1 LTYRPIFFTAVM
13 ATGIVALALREE
25 GLVAVS
31 WVLAG
36 AAAVVYVALAL
47 MHLVVWPRRPESRSE
62 AVEWFALAA
71 ATEVLASLSRW
82 HSVSLV
88 LWAVGLAA
96 WLVAVVLVL
105 GAPAAPSDVVSGS
118 WLLAAVA
125 TDSLAE
131 AGAPIAGRLQSDAL
145 LAACLAWWLLA
156 LVIYCGLTW
165 LILRRAWRRKLG
177 VDDFQGAH
185 WVLMGALAISTL
197 AGSRMLAAMRILH
210 WDAAL
215 RHPARVVS
223 IAVWVG
229 ALCWLPALAAAES
242 WRLRRRPLYTA
253 GRWSTVFPLG
263 MLAVASHTLALTAA
277 VSAGAHVSDVFTAI
291 AAAAWLAVAAGFLAL
306 AYDLRPMTH
315 DP

>member
-31 WVLAG
+31 WVLAAV
-36 AAAVVYVALAL
+36 AAAVYVFFVVL
-47 MHLVVWPRRPESRSE
+47 HLVVRPGRPGSRGQAIE
-62 AVEWFALAA
+62 LFAFVA
-71 ATEVLASLSRW
+71 ATEVLAALSRW

-88 LWAVGLAA
+88 LWAVGVAA
-96 WLVAVVLVL
+96 WLPMVTLAL
-105 GAPAAPSDVVSGS
+105 ATPAAEGDAIRGS

-131 AGAPIAGRLQSDAL
+131 AGAPIARRLQSDAL
-145 LAACLAWWLLA
+145 LTACLAWWLLA

-165 LILRRAWRRKLG
+165 LILRRAWRRELG
-177 VDDFQGAH
+177 FGDFQGDQ

-197 AGSRMLAAMRILH
+197 AGCRVLAAMRILR
-210 WDAAL
+210 WAAAL
-215 RHPARVVS
+215 RHPARALS
-223 IAVWVG
+223 IALWVF
-229 ALCWLPALAAAES
+229 ALCWLPLLASAES
-242 WRLRRRPLYTA
+242 WRLRRRPLYTT

-277 VSAGAHVSDVFTAI
+277 VSSGVPVFDVFTAI
-291 AAAAWLAVAAGFLAL
+291 AAAAWLAVAAGFVVCGVWPVA
-306 AYDLRPMTH
+306 
-315 DP
+315 